1 MICILSAVNKCLGYD
16 IGEEKESAYLWNYFV
31 HTFLNS
37 VGGIEVPAVEFWGSE
52 EEVFSTSWV
61 PIVMTSLIWLSW
73 ILTVVV
79 LFIILCNFLISYISQ
94 CYEDVLEQQI
104 MDTYSTRCDLNNEY
118 YIMQRFIRKYVFRR
132 SEEYYNFNCF
142 LLTADF
148 NLIDYDPDSQEN
160 TGLTKKIKQNL
171 EDHKILVKNQ
181 IIELKGEIEE
191 MIYHTSNVN
200 NLAILEQ
207 MEKISK

>member
-1 MICILSAVNKCLGYD
+1 
-16 IGEEKESAYLWNYFV
+16 
-31 HTFLNS
+31 
-37 VGGIEVPAVEFWGSE
+37 
-52 EEVFSTSWV
+52 
-61 PIVMTSLIWLSW
+61 
-73 ILTVVV
+73 
-79 LFIILCNFLISYISQ
+79 
-94 CYEDVLEQQI
+94 

-118 YIMQRFIRKYVFRR
+118 YIMLRFIGKYILRR

-181 IIELKGEIEE
+181 IIDLKGEIEE
-191 MIYHTSNVN
+191 MIYQTSNTN
-200 NLAILEQ
+200 NAAILEQ
-207 MEKISK
+207 MEKIQK